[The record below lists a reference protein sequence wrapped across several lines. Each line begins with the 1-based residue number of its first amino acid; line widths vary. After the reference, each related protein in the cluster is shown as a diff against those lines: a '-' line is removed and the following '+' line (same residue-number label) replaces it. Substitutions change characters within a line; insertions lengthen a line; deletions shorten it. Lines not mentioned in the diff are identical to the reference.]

1 MKNYNKMYD
10 EPSFE
15 TFEEETEVIQE
26 TPLPRRDELGT
37 VNAREVYIRKGPG
50 KDFEHIGTVKQGDV
64 LTILDRE
71 GDFLKIET
79 EDGAEAYIMESFVD
93 VD

>member
-10 EPSFE
+10 EPEFE
-15 TFEEETEVIQE
+15 TAEFIEEVEVEPAYTPTQE
-26 TPLPRRDELGT
+26 FGR

-50 KDFEHIGTVKQGDV
+50 KDYEQIGTVKKDAPII
-64 LTILDRE
+64 ILGHE
-71 GDFLKIET
+71 GNFLKIET
-79 EDGAEAYIMESFVD
+79 EDGTIAYIMESFVD